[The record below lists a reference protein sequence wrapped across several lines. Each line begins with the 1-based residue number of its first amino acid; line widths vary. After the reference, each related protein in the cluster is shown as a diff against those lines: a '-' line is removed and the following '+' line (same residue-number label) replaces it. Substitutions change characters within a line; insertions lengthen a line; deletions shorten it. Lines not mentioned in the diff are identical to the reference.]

1 METIKIGE
9 IELKDIFCTD
19 HCLEIGFEVESI
31 PDTLLE
37 TVQKSIEEEKREC
50 GWMLAN
56 REQKWSDR
64 PVVIDCHTLAVS
76 FSPDKQMEYK
86 LLTLFHDA
94 EDERLEATGTAY
106 LDLSEY
112 DGYMKKLIS
121 DWLFNKFF
129 K

>member
-9 IELKDIFCTD
+9 IELRDIFCTD
-19 HCLEIGFEVESI
+19 HCLAIGFEIESI

-37 TVQKSIEEEKREC
+37 TVQKSIEEEKRER
-50 GWMLAN
+50 GWTFGG
-56 REQKWSDR
+56 REQKWSDK
-64 PVVIDCHTLAVS
+64 PVVIDGHSLSVS
-76 FSPDKQMEYK
+76 LSPDKPTEYS
-86 LLTLFHDA
+86 LLTGFYDA
-94 EDERLEATGTAY
+94 EDEDLEAVGIAD

-112 DGYMKKLIS
+112 DGYIKQFIS